1 MLLWEGG
8 ICSAM
13 NDEYISN
20 LVDKYGNMILRLSY
34 TYMKSQADSEDVV
47 QEVFLKIINKEPV
60 FNDSEH
66 EKAWIIR
73 STINICKN
81 KLKSF
86 WKKNVGSIDD
96 IKDIPAF
103 DNYTENSDVLK
114 AVMSLPEKYRI
125 IIHLYYYEEYTTPE
139 IAGLMGKNT
148 VTIRSLL
155 HRAREKLKIIL
166 KEEYDFE

>member
-1 MLLWEGG
+1 MLIWKGG
-8 ICSAM
+8 VCLAM
-13 NDEYISN
+13 KDEYISN

-47 QEVFLKIINKEPV
+47 QEVFLKIIDKEPT
-60 FNDSEH
+60 FYDLEH
-66 EKAWIIR
+66 EKRWIIR
-73 STINICKN
+73 TTINICKN
-81 KLKSF
+81 KLKCF

-96 IKDIPAF
+96 IKEVPCF
-103 DNYTENSDVLK
+103 DSYTEDSNVLK

-125 IIHLYYYEEYTTPE
+125 VIHLYYYENYTTPE
-139 IAGLMGKNT
+139 IANLMGKNA

-155 HRAREKLKIIL
+155 HRAREKLKIML